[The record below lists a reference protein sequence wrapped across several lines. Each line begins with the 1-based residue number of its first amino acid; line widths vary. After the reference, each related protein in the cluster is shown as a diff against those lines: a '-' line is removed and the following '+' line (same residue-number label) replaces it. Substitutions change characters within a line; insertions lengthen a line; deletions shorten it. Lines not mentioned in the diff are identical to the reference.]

1 MDDPEA
7 RTRDILAC
15 LGDPS
20 RFRLVLAL
28 LEGELCVTELAGQ
41 VGLSQSCTTRH
52 LQYLGR
58 EGLVRG
64 VRQGKRVVFQLRSD
78 RARVRDLLAWVTA
91 SSHESPPRRVAG
103 ADVHTDGPDG
113 TGGPMLPGGARRHA
127 TRHSPRRMPR
137 ERLAA
142 ARSDGD
148 SPESIRSS
156 PAPDRDG
163 AGRADS
169 EAAPGRPQGESD
181 PAGDPGASPGDAA
194 APINPGEMEDWLL

>member
-1 MDDPEA
+1 MDNHED
-7 RTRDILAC
+7 RSRDLLAC

-28 LEGELCVTELAGQ
+28 LGGELCVTELAVR

-91 SSHESPPRRVAG
+91 SSQDSTPRRVAG
-103 ADVHTDGPDG
+103 AEARLDPDA
-113 TGGPMLPGGARRHA
+113 TESSGPMP
-127 TRHSPRRMPR
+127 P
-137 ERLAA
+137 
-142 ARSDGD
+142 
-148 SPESIRSS
+148 
-156 PAPDRDG
+156 RDG
-163 AGRADS
+163 RGADRAG
-169 EAAPGRPQGESD
+169 PVVM
-181 PAGDPGASPGDAA
+181 
-194 APINPGEMEDWLL
+194 NPGEMEDWLL